1 MEMNMKTFIIGTVGA
16 CLLLPII
23 GAGAQ
28 AQPPNVTP
36 DALARFKVEAVSFDA
51 VDETGWFDWTGSD
64 EVYVAIH
71 VPDRKIATYSQVFGD
86 VDSGEGRDIPSD
98 QNCILPIAG
107 VTGPRTLDAGGGRSN
122 PVDRWSCSNDGAPGP
137 ISFTVWLY
145 EQDDCF
151 GYRFGFC
158 FDHGTVPGGR
168 PEPHSGDEL
177 LGSHTVEYSMEQLMA
192 LQVGQSKIE
201 NSFVT
206 VADGFGGDN
215 SIYNFNWRI
224 TRLPDAD
231 PVVSP
236 VTRLHKSSPR
246 E

>member
-28 AQPPNVTP
+28 TQPPNVTP
-36 DALARFKVEAVSFDA
+36 GALARFKVEAVSFNA
-51 VDETGWFDWTGSD
+51 IDETGWFDWTGSD
-64 EVYVAIH
+64 EVYVAVH
-71 VPDRKIATYSQVFGD
+71 VPDRKITTYSQVFKD
-86 VDSGEGRDIPSD
+86 VDSGERRDIPSD

-107 VTGPRTLDAGGGRSN
+107 VTGPTTLFAGNGTG
-122 PVDRWSCSNDGAPGP
+122 WSCSNDGVPGP

-145 EQDDCF
+145 EQDPCPLCRDR
-151 GYRFGFC
+151 GYS
-158 FDHGTVPGGR
+158 PGAK
-168 PEPHSGDEL
+168 PEPLHRDDDL
-177 LGSHTVEYSMEQLMA
+177 LGSHTVEYSMEKLLE

-201 NSFVT
+201 NSLVIIPG
-206 VADGFGGDN
+206 AGGGDN
-215 SIYNFNWRI
+215 SEYKFDWRI

-236 VTRLHKSSPR
+236 VTRLHGSSPR